1 MAPNES
7 SFNRKKANYVQR
19 RRNKFK
25 QRAAPHSAEGK
36 WTIDSKKARQMKLA
50 ASKQKRKDGKLALKK
65 ALKMEVD
72 SE

>member
-25 QRAAPHSAEGK
+25 QRAAPHSAETK

-50 ASKQKRKDGKLALKK
+50 ASK
-65 ALKMEVD
+65 
-72 SE
+72 